1 MVYAWPV
8 WLACDLHWVEL
19 YQCGA
24 DAGVILGCTEIE
36 LLLRQSDAT
45 CRQKS
50 FVLEIPWDFLDDL
63 KSCGAFGASQI
74 SSCPYFLAESSV
86 SLVCGEVPDVPL
98 HRSAELHIEA
108 TLWMLRGD
116 RSGRLQVCFPG
127 STSLAALE
135 SLSSFGM
142 FRVTQVSSLE
152 QLRPQTK
159 SIRQF
164 FFIWISMNFG
174 LKFESPWSQNKP
186 SFAGKKHVKVDP
198 CCDRGSRAH
207 SSGSWP
213 IGGLRPSGAG
223 WGIELKHHFS
233 MFSK

>member
-1 MVYAWPV
+1 
-8 WLACDLHWVEL
+8 
-19 YQCGA
+19 
-24 DAGVILGCTEIE
+24 VILGCTEIE

-164 FFIWISMNFG
+164 FSYGF
-174 LKFESPWSQNKP
+174 
-186 SFAGKKHVKVDP
+186 
-198 CCDRGSRAH
+198 R
-207 SSGSWP
+207 
-213 IGGLRPSGAG
+213 
-223 WGIELKHHFS
+223 
-233 MFSK
+233 